1 MALISLMQIKQHRR
15 WLEIWCSPL
24 KGQSML
30 SHYLKTSIEDIENLI
45 ELTKKDITD
54 IKEAKHEAIF
64 RRTSI
69 KNDLIKSFENK
80 KSMLDNELIK
90 LVESSGNK
98 PLEEILDKTQKDML
112 DTMRDRLVELNQK
125 NKEYARFVISVS
137 EFYNSLLDS
146 IFPREAEGYKNL
158 NHKPASLLKVRA

>member
-1 MALISLMQIKQHRR
+1 
-15 WLEIWCSPL
+15 
-24 KGQSML
+24 ML

-45 ELTKKDITD
+45 ELTKKDIVD

-64 RRTSI
+64 KRTVI

-90 LVESSGNK
+90 LVKSSGDR
-98 PLEEILDKTQKDML
+98 PLEDILDKSQKEML
-112 DTMRDRLVELNQK
+112 DTMRDRLTTLKEK
-125 NKEYARFVISVS
+125 NKEYARFVVAVS

-146 IFPREAEGYKNL
+146 IFPREKEGYKSL